1 MIFTVELTPDPD
13 RGAQQVHVYLDQNG
27 YDDLVRELGRL
38 KSGDH
43 NHFFTEDWGGA
54 PLTSTRQ
61 RSGSVLINMLTIH
74 RVE

>member
-13 RGAQQVHVYLDQNG
+13 QGAQQVHLYLDQDG
-27 YDDLVRELGRL
+27 HDDLMRELARL
-38 KSGDH
+38 KPGEHS
-43 NHFFTEDWGGA
+43 HFFTEDWGGA

-61 RSGSVLINMLTIH
+61 RSGSILINMLTIN